1 MCSGYTFHRHILRH
15 SSGGLVLEIGLFA
28 AQLAQVLVQ
37 KVLVFLADLQAA
49 VHRRRRR
56 DAIDR
61 RPDQPLLLGDG
72 LGQGGVLLSLL
83 VQFRSQ
89 LRDLKI
95 VPSNIML
102 SEL

>member
-1 MCSGYTFHRHILRH
+1 M
-15 SSGGLVLEIGLFA
+15 LEIGLFA

-37 KVLVFLADLQAA
+37 KVLVFLADLCAAA

-61 RPDQPLLLGDG
+61 RPDQSLLLGHR
-72 LGQGGVLLSLL
+72 LGQGGVLVSLL

-95 VPSNIML
+95 APSNVML